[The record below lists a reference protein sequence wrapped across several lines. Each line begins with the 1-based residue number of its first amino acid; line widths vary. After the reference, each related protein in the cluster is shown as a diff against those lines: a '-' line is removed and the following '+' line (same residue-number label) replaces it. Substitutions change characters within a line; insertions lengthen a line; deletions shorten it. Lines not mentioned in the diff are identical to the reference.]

1 MGEER
6 AGDITSL
13 ICQRV
18 VLPSRRVLA
27 GWKSQ
32 LAGISYSSTE
42 GSSKLCWRGTTN
54 APVSAGDPP
63 VMLCRKGAMG
73 IQVDTE
79 MNMSQQ
85 SILFRY
91 EKQNLLTSLL
101 IYKLLFWNMKRC
113 FPKSWIFK
121 EKSRGFFPYVWDHVF
136 SLYSISLSF
145 QAISIF
151 VSLVLL

>member
-1 MGEER
+1 MTSWVGEER
-6 AGDITSL
+6 AEDITSL

-18 VLPSRRVLA
+18 VLPSRRILA

-91 EKQNLLTSLL
+91 EKQNLSTSLL

-113 FPKSWIFK
+113 FPKSWISK
-121 EKSRGFFPYVWDHVF
+121 KNQEVFFPMLRPCIF
-136 SLYSISLSF
+136 SLLYLT
-145 QAISIF
+145 
-151 VSLVLL
+151 